1 VAATGGVGERYATQ
15 VGALWIGLARTLT
28 DLERLAEDPLRLEDE
43 EVLDSLKLL
52 QYRLHVASEDAYGIS
67 PPSGVEP
74 VHAEL
79 AAALA
84 GARDA
89 TAELVEALEEDG
101 LEAALLCLHEWRG
114 ALFRVRLARLRL
126 TAPGPATQVS
136 PPASAVGVRAPLL
149 AVLLA
154 VLGAAAFVAGATL
167 DLWPV
172 WAAGL
177 VAVGAAFIC
186 YKP

>member
-1 VAATGGVGERYATQ
+1 VAPVGGIGERYATE
-15 VGALWIGLARTLT
+15 VGFLWVGLARTLGE
-28 DLERLAEDPLRLEDE
+28 LERLAADPSSLEDAE
-43 EVLDSLKLL
+43 TSSTLRRL
-52 QYRLHVASEDAYGIS
+52 QYNLHRASEDAFGFA

-74 VHAEL
+74 IHEEL

-89 TAELVEALEEDG
+89 TADVADAVEDDDVDSAL
-101 LEAALLCLHEWRG
+101 AHLHEWRG

-126 TAPGPATQVS
+126 EEPEKAAHDTIRIPSFRV
-136 PPASAVGVRAPLL
+136 PLVACL
-149 AVLLA
+149 LVLG
-154 VLGAAAFVAGATL
+154 GAAAFTSGAVAG
-167 DLWPV
+167 LWPL

-177 VAVGAAFIC
+177 LAVCGSFLT

>member
-1 VAATGGVGERYATQ
+1 
-15 VGALWIGLARTLT
+15 
-28 DLERLAEDPLRLEDE
+28 
-43 EVLDSLKLL
+43 
-52 QYRLHVASEDAYGIS
+52 VASEDAYGIS

-89 TAELVEALEEDG
+89 TAELVETLEEDG
-101 LEAALLCLHEWRG
+101 YEAALLCVHEWRG

-126 TAPGPATQVS
+126 SVPAPEA
-136 PPASAVGVRAPLL
+136 PPRQERPVGVRAPLL

-154 VLGAAAFVAGATL
+154 ALGAAAFLSGAAL
-167 DLWPV
+167 DVWPL

-177 VAVGAAFIC
+177 TAVGAGFIS

>member
-1 VAATGGVGERYATQ
+1 LHTASERAY
-15 VGALWIGLARTLT
+15 GLAPP
-28 DLERLAEDPLRLEDE
+28 AE
-43 EVLDSLKLL
+43 
-52 QYRLHVASEDAYGIS
+52 
-67 PPSGVEP
+67 VEP

-89 TAELVEALEEDG
+89 TAELVEAVDEG
-101 LEAALLCLHEWRG
+101 GREAVVAYLHEWRG

-126 TAPGPATQVS
+126 TAPRPQQKAREPEAKRS
-136 PPASAVGVRAPLL
+136 LRAPLL
-149 AVLLA
+149 AFALTFMGAFAFAGGALA
-154 VLGAAAFVAGATL
+154 G
-167 DLWPV
+167 LWPL

-177 VAVGAAFIC
+177 LAVSGALIV